1 MLQINLKLFQQLAL
15 RRKISSVIKLQGR
28 NCACLKIRQE
38 IVFLHSGTYSC
49 SLFLS
54 ERDMKLISAGSVE
67 YRNCPAALLRPLRRC
82 KIELVRKCIVGR
94 ANMGRMQGGICC

>member
-1 MLQINLKLFQQLAL
+1 MLPSSVIHLFPFREALCRKLFNSIWKWVQNGMLQINLKLFQQLAL
-15 RRKISSVIKLQGR
+15 RGKILSVIKLKGR

-54 ERDMKLISAGSVE
+54 EVDMKLMSAGSVE
-67 YRNCPAALLRPLRRC
+67 Y
-82 KIELVRKCIVGR
+82 
-94 ANMGRMQGGICC
+94 